1 MPRSPDRPPWCPT
14 CHWPGVGLQP
24 INHCP
29 LSPTYFTCLSTH
41 PDHNLSI
48 QEYSGMQFRKPCK
61 LKANDIHGFSFV
73 HKTSHF
79 IAEGTQVVWAR
90 LSFGISVLMIP
101 DHLLLHHAP
110 RNVCEEGL
118 LYDLPRNRIPAQ
130 EQNSCPRTF
139 WVLHFPWTSAVPLL
153 NAFPSTFRFNGS
165 VKSNKSLP
173 RIF

>member
-1 MPRSPDRPPWCPT
+1 MPSSPDRPPWCPT
-14 CHWPGVGLQP
+14 CHWPGVGPQP

-29 LSPTYFTCLSTH
+29 LSPTYFTWLSTH

-79 IAEGTQVVWAR
+79 ITEGTQVVRAR
-90 LSFGISVLMIP
+90 FSFGKSVLMIP
-101 DHLLLHHAP
+101 DHLLLHRAP
-110 RNVCEEGL
+110 RNVFEEGL
-118 LYDLPRNRIPAQ
+118 LYDLSRNRIPAQ
-130 EQNSCPRTF
+130 ERPGCCISPGLQ
-139 WVLHFPWTSAVPLL
+139 LL
-153 NAFPSTFRFNGS
+153 LSLICHAFPSTFKFHGS